1 VHLLDGF
8 ISSAILTNIIELIL
22 LAPGIEIR
30 CNYLAM
36 SRSLL
41 VFDFVLTVG
50 TALEKV
56 RKSVPCVPDLYD
68 NYRLLR
74 SERLV
79 YRDNMLSRRRS
90 GKKAN
95 RKSNYEYDFSKTKTS
110 PTATAN
116 HHTFSQF
123 FHLVLN
129 SQCYLSV

>member
-1 VHLLDGF
+1 MHLLDGF

-36 SRSLL
+36 SRNLL

-56 RKSVPCVPDLYD
+56 RKSVLCVPDVYD
-68 NYRLLR
+68 TYRFLR

-79 YRDNMLSRRRS
+79 YRVNILSR
-90 GKKAN
+90 
-95 RKSNYEYDFSKTKTS
+95 
-110 PTATAN
+110 
-116 HHTFSQF
+116 
-123 FHLVLN
+123 
-129 SQCYLSV
+129 